1 MNHLEAI
8 KAYLAANLSPVPI
21 KIKDKYP
28 SMLREWRSYMKRQPT
43 EQEMSLWSVYR
54 NSQEYGCGL
63 ICGAVSGN
71 LEVIDFDN
79 HTGNAERYFNEFS
92 SIPEV
97 RQIITANDLAVETTQ
112 SGGYHLLY
120 RSEKIDSSKK
130 LFTIKDLIGDRE
142 TYFKDN
148 LKFAKYIGKDFIVKR
163 DDLGREYCD
172 ITEIE
177 TRGEGGLIVTAP
189 TKGYEVVAGDLRN
202 IPTISAEERNT
213 LIDFARAFNVPDI
226 APAPAPRATTTAAT
240 PSDDQRPGD
249 FYNENCAGD
258 IPAILTAAGWQ
269 HLGGKNWRRPGKK
282 DGVSATLGHVAP
294 DTFYCFTSNGHPFE
308 ENHAYKPFTIF
319 ALLEHGGDF
328 SAAARDLVARYPSE
342 LGKPGGGGKPGA
354 SSPSES
360 IPEIV
365 KEVIDRGIFNIKRI
379 EPLQDENIIDFYH
392 IGDKGGLKIEWANMR
407 RFLTRHGFFRY
418 RSGNKYEFVRV
429 VHNVADFVTLED
441 IQNYVLTFL
450 LANDREEAHNK
461 LWDTDK
467 LNEKKLQLL
476 DECEP
481 LFVRD
486 PEDYSYVFFKN
497 TAVYVSK
504 YEKKTV
510 PYKDLPGFVWKKQI
524 IDRDYNDL
532 KEDVI
537 DNCDFAEFCKR
548 ISAEKDDRMG
558 ALMGALGYLMHTYK
572 DPAFPPVINFTDEAN
587 SDSGPAGGSGKGMI
601 FQAVARIRNVVFVD
615 GKNFDPKN
623 QFALQ
628 RVSEDTDIIFFQ
640 DLDKRF
646 DFEAFFSMVTD
657 GMTIQKKY
665 QGERFIGYK
674 ETPKIGLNANYQ
686 IKGDG
691 ESFERR
697 LFDIEVHKYFN
708 QQRTIIAEFGH
719 RFFEDGWDAAEW
731 NKFDNYMMYCIQ
743 YYLRNG
749 LQRPKYVFV
758 EINKLSSNT
767 SAEFA
772 EWAVNLVPNKR
783 YNKAALY
790 ERFRNESGDD
800 TTKQR
805 YFTRYLKAYAKHK
818 GWEITDRLGSGGTD
832 IEFIGV
838 PDEGVEPAD
847 ALPF

>member
-8 KAYLAANLSPVPI
+8 KTYLSAGLSPVPI

-43 EQEMSLWSVYR
+43 EQEISLWNVYR

-79 HTGNAERYFNEFS
+79 YLNNAEQVFNEYT

-97 RQIITANDLAVETTQ
+97 HAIISAGLVIETTP
-112 SGGYHLLY
+112 SGGYHLFY
-120 RSEKIDSSKK
+120 RCENFEGNQKLAKEKN
-130 LFTIKDLIGDRE
+130 T
-142 TYFKDN
+142 
-148 LKFAKYIGKDFIVKR
+148 AV
-163 DDLGREYCD
+163 
-172 ITEIE
+172 IE

-189 TKGYEVVAGDLRN
+189 TKGYEVVAGDLCN

-213 LIDFARAFNVPDI
+213 LIDYARAFNVPDI
-226 APAPAPRATTTAAT
+226 TPAPAPRATTTAAT

-249 FYNENCAGD
+249 FYNDNLAGD
-258 IPAILTAAGWQ
+258 IPAVLTSAGWQ

-308 ENHAYKPFTIF
+308 ENHAYKPFTVF
-319 ALLEHGGDF
+319 ALLEHNGDF

-354 SSPSES
+354 SSPSEV

-481 LFVRD
+481 LFIVD
-486 PEDYSYVFFKN
+486 PEDSSYVFFKN
-497 TAVYVSK
+497 TAVHVTK
-504 YEKKTV
+504 FGKEV
-510 PYKDLPGFVWKKQI
+510 IAYKDLPGFVWKKQI
-524 IDRDYNDL
+524 ITREYNDL

-548 ISAEKDDRMG
+548 VSAEKDDRMG
-558 ALMGALGYLMHTYK
+558 ALMGGMGYLMHTFK
-572 DPAFPPVINFTDEAN
+572 DPAFPPVINFTDESN
-587 SDSGPAGGSGKGMI
+587 DDGPAGGSGKGVI
-601 FQAVARIRNVVFVD
+601 FQAVSRIRNTVFVD
-615 GKNFDPKN
+615 GKNFDPKHP
-623 QFALQ
+623 FALQ

-657 GMTIQKKY
+657 GMVVRKLY

-686 IKGDG
+686 IKGDS

-697 LFDIEVHKYFN
+697 LFDIEIHKYFS
-708 QQRTIIAEFGH
+708 QKRTILAEFGR
-719 RFFEDGWDAAEW
+719 RFFEDGWDGAEW
-731 NKFDNYMMYCIQ
+731 NKFDNFMMYCIQ
-743 YYLRNG
+743 YYLRNS
-749 LQRPKYVFV
+749 LVKPEYVFV
-758 EINKLSSNT
+758 GENKLKANT
-767 SAEFA
+767 SVEFVS
-772 EWAVNLVPNKR
+772 WAKVLEPNNR
-783 YNKAALY
+783 YNKSALY

-832 IEFIGV
+832 IEFVGV
-838 PDEGVEPAD
+838 PDEGAEPAD